1 MLTQTSDALGEALSP
16 AAEQEV
22 LWEREPES
30 KVHRREELWLLGQ
43 PPLLRLLEFVKDEVV
58 DGARADRAALTAE
71 WRAANEYY
79 QELERREAGIANTGS
94 HRGLDPG
101 LERLAAEVM
110 AHSQYRESF
119 GTLPTEVGMV
129 ELDKLVVCQN
139 HVTRSFVDQLTARIG
154 PARDPEALFRVCLP
168 LSAAKPPVQICRVSP
183 QRYVF
188 RCASGDL
195 RHHQTTALHP
205 EQIQRYHSFGTIAGI
220 VGVVIGFGYDFMGAV
235 RAGNRVLLTNGYHR
249 ACALRALGVTHA
261 PCVIQTATSGDELR
275 TAVRTRVAEQPEF
288 YFESARPPLL
298 KDFFDPK
305 IRKVLPIRNQV
316 HLVEVT
322 VDVKHLTEDPILTV

>member
-1 MLTQTSDALGEALSP
+1 MLTQISDAPGEDLSP
-16 AAEQEV
+16 VAERDV
-22 LWEREPES
+22 LLQRAPES
-30 KVHRREELWLLGQ
+30 KVHRHEELWLLGQ
-43 PPLLRLLEFVKDEVV
+43 PPLWRLLEFVKDEVV
-58 DGARADRAALTAE
+58 EGARADRAALTAE
-71 WRAANEYY
+71 WRAASDYY

-94 HRGLDPG
+94 HHELDPG
-101 LERLAAEVM
+101 LARLAEEVRTH
-110 AHSQYRESF
+110 AQYRESF
-119 GTLPTEVGMV
+119 STLPTELGMV
-129 ELDKLVVCQN
+129 ELDLLIVGQN
-139 HVTRSFVDQLTARIG
+139 HVTRTFVDRLMARIG

-168 LSAAKPPVQICRVSP
+168 LSAAKPPVQICRVSS

-195 RHHQTTALHP
+195 RYHHATVLHP
-205 EQIQRYHSFGTIAGI
+205 EQIQHYHSFGTIAGI
-220 VGVVIGFGYDFMGAV
+220 VGAVVGFGYDFMSAV
-235 RAGNRVLLTNGYHR
+235 RVGQRVLLTNGYHR
-249 ACALRALGVTHA
+249 ACALRALGLTHA

-275 TAVRTRVAEQPEF
+275 TAVRARVAEEPGF

-305 IRKVLPIRNQV
+305 IRRVLPIRNQV